1 MFSLNTWKMINN
13 IDSTNYEH
21 DMYVKFR
28 NTKLVSKDD
37 LALMRDLSTFILEKF
52 FQKKNLQTFDIVVNI
67 KESYLEK
74 YGFFGDCMSEDPSA
88 RPKWFSVNIDANQ
101 KRPVLLNTLAHELVH
116 VKQWAKGEMYE
127 YSSKPNH
134 VRFHKEI
141 INTDNTDY
149 WDHPWEIEAH
159 GRAIGLVAQWKIS
172 RGLKDE
178 DLMIS

>member
-1 MFSLNTWKMINN
+1 MVENMRNINN
-13 IDSTNYEH
+13 IDVANYEN

-28 NTKLVSKDD
+28 NTKHVSKDD

-52 FQKKNLQTFDIVVNI
+52 FPKTNPKSFDIVVNL
-67 KESYLEK
+67 KKNYLKK
-74 YGFFGDCMSEDPSA
+74 YGYFGDCMADDPSN
-88 RPKWFSVNIDANQ
+88 RPKWFTINVDANQ
-101 KRPVLLNTLAHELVH
+101 KRCVLLNTLAHELVH
-116 VKQWAKGEMYE
+116 MKQWAKGEMYE
-127 YSSKPNH
+127 YSSKPGH

-141 INTDNTDY
+141 INTDDVDY